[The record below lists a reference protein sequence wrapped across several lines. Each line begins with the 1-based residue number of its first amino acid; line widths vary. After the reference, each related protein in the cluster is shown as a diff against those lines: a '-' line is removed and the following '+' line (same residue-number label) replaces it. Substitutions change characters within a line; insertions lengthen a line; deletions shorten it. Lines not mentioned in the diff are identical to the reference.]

1 MFIYYIKRMLHF
13 IKKCIHGIIVHPIL
27 PFLPIKLSKRIHNS
41 NSAWVWGKKNRD
53 IWLIDEDFDKMPYIW
68 KAPPDES
75 PINIQQLI
83 SFQKSLTMT
92 PQNIRESIRPLS
104 WTAQMKKVIDEL
116 DIRPQHTILEK

>member
-1 MFIYYIKRMLHF
+1 MLHEDWHLL
-13 IKKCIHGIIVHPIL
+13 IQKSTKIL
-27 PFLPIKLSKRIHNS
+27 IRCLTF
-41 NSAWVWGKKNRD
+41 GK
-53 IWLIDEDFDKMPYIW
+53 
-68 KAPPDES
+68 PPDES

>member
-1 MFIYYIKRMLHF
+1 MGPLSGEREKQE
-13 IKKCIHGIIVHPIL
+13 IL
-27 PFLPIKLSKRIHNS
+27 PVIRDNKLESYVILHGPQHDQQLD
-41 NSAWVWGKKNRD
+41 AMF
-53 IWLIDEDFDKMPYIW
+53 EQ

>member
-1 MFIYYIKRMLHF
+1 MLHEDW
-13 IKKCIHGIIVHPIL
+13 HL
-27 PFLPIKLSKRIHNS
+27 
-41 NSAWVWGKKNRD
+41 
-53 IWLIDEDFDKMPYIW
+53 LIQKSYIW